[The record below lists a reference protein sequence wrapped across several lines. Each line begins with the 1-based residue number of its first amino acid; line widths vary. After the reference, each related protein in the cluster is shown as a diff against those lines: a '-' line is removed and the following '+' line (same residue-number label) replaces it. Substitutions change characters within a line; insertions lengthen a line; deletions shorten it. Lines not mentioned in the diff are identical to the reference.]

1 VRFLASFRVEWT
13 TQAATDVLTEAKAS
27 DAFANDDEKVG
38 NTRRRMSSDPQ
49 GACKS
54 STTSRPRNAK
64 VTLADISPHDE
75 IYIEIRRDS
84 NPRGSNP
91 RSLKALGPNHTA
103 TLVCTIGTGWFSITC
118 HHIQSKLD

>member
-1 VRFLASFRVEWT
+1 MRFLASLRVEWT

-54 STTSRPRNAK
+54 SSTSRPRNAI
-64 VTLADISPHDE
+64 VSLADISPHDK

-84 NPRGSNP
+84 NPRGSNL
-91 RSLKALGPNHTA
+91 RSLKALGPNYSS
-103 TLVCTIGTGWFSITC
+103 TLVYTIGTGWFSITC
-118 HHIQSKLD
+118 HQIQSKSD